1 MYVISIFSVLQS
13 ELSHDPAEDELLQIM
28 NERMLYFSLHS
39 IYLTTLVVSLQMK
52 TFDYEHNG
60 DGYNSACL
68 NQEAAKEEV
77 RRRSIRSGK

>member
-1 MYVISIFSVLQS
+1 MYVISIFSILQS

-52 TFDYEHNG
+52 TFDYEHTQQQRRKSG
-60 DGYNSACL
+60 
-68 NQEAAKEEV
+68 EEV
-77 RRRSIRSGK
+77 